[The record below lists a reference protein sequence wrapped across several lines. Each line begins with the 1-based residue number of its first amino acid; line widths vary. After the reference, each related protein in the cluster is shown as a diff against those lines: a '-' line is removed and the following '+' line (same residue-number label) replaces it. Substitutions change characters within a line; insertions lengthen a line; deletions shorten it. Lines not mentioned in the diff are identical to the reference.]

1 MISRKPGGSD
11 SRAANSWQPTT
22 DESRDEGRSCQ
33 GLRLLPSP
41 VPPSPLF
48 SFALFTLRSIMNA
61 VRAQPLTR
69 LAAIPDHDLL
79 RSPSDNRLRA
89 AASRPGFASILFLGV
104 QAQPGKGTT
113 NRQVFLY
120 QPCSFNLQAVAGRT
134 RVSVDA
140 N

>member
-1 MISRKPGGSD
+1 MLPILGNLPLTNRVTRKEVA
-11 SRAANSWQPTT
+11 RASA
-22 DESRDEGRSCQ
+22 CC
-33 GLRLLPSP
+33 LLPSAFRLP
-41 VPPSPLF
+41 LLFSSAPPLLCPLHRRPLAPLF

-79 RSPSDNRLRA
+79 RSPSDNRLQA

-113 NRQVFLY
+113 NRQVFL
-120 QPCSFNLQAVAGRT
+120 
-134 RVSVDA
+134 
-140 N
+140 